1 MSRVT
6 IYDIA
11 QELDISTSTVSRV
24 LNGSALISEATSK
37 RIREAAERLGYEKR
51 RIRRHRERAVLNIK
65 VVLPR
70 RQAAHLN
77 LFYDLTDLISGMKDG
92 LAPARAN
99 LVCEIEDTKLDLFSH
114 KKGGDVDG
122 VIFAFTTAGSRITDS
137 LEERNIPYVFLN
149 RVREDNDYIT
159 CDHATAMTTLMQEVK
174 QHRSSLK
181 PLYVNLSAVT
191 DLAEERLGGM
201 RSACEHLHIAFNDRT
216 DVWTVANVKQIHAD
230 MISSKIEQ
238 GYNSFICFNDVIA
251 VSILQKA
258 QASGLRIP
266 DDFSLTGFDHSPI
279 LQVVDPRIAT
289 MSLPVYDI
297 GSHAGKWIQ
306 HRVIDRQTAM
316 IQEYL
321 HSTYHAGDTI
331 S

>member
-11 QELDISTSTVSRV
+11 HELDISTSTVSRV
-24 LNGSALISEATSK
+24 LNGSALISEATSE
-37 RIREAAERLGYEKR
+37 RIKEVADRLGYEKR

-99 LVCEIEDTKLDLFSH
+99 LVCEIEDSRLDLFSH

-122 VIFAFTTAGSRITDS
+122 VIFAFTTANSRITDA

-159 CDHATAMTTLMQEVK
+159 CDHVTAMTTLMQEVK
-174 QHRSSLK
+174 NQNRGFK

-201 RSACEHLHIAFNDRT
+201 RAACRTLHINFNDRL
-216 DVWTVANVKQIHAD
+216 DVWTVANVNQIYAEMIAD
-230 MISSKIEQ
+230 NLTQ
-238 GYNSFICFNDVIA
+238 GYDCFVCFNDVIA

-258 QASGLRIP
+258 QSAGLRIP
-266 DDFSLTGFDHSPI
+266 DDFMLTGFDNSPVI
-279 LQVVDPRIAT
+279 QIVSPQIST

-306 HRVIDRQTAM
+306 HRVIDRQTTM
-316 IQEYL
+316 MQEYL
-321 HSTYHAGDTI
+321 HSTYHAGETI
-331 S
+331 